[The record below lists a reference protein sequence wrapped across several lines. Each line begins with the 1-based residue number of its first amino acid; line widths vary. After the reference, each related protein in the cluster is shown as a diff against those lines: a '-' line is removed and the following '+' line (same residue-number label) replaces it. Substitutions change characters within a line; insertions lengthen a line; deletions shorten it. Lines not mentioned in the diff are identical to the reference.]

1 MVWNIF
7 FKRETD
13 LQVGQAF
20 LHQVG
25 LENQASQAHPLSP
38 RDPPGLRHPEIK
50 KQFSIEMIYTETDW
64 QVNLKQA
71 DLLSLGADH
80 ADGPGSTLENG

>member
-1 MVWNIF
+1 
-7 FKRETD
+7 
-13 LQVGQAF
+13 
-20 LHQVG
+20 
-25 LENQASQAHPLSP
+25 
-38 RDPPGLRHPEIK
+38 
-50 KQFSIEMIYTETDW
+50 MIYTETDW